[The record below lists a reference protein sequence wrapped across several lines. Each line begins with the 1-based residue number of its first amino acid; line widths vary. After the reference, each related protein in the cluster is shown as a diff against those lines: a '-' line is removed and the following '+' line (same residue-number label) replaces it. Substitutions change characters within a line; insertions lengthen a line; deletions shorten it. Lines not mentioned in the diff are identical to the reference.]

1 MRLSRVLGYLRNLAT
16 AFYRSILKLG
26 INAHQLIAYW
36 RNRINKKQGGVVVVV
51 HHHHHQSST
60 PSSASADVKLVN
72 LHLTESQQQNQL
84 ESIRENTSTS
94 QPFGLSIKTP
104 NSRRSRFHS
113 ILRRLS
119 LRNFMEYCVIALNEA
134 SGSSCSNRFDL
145 STCDR
150 PVWLLGQQY
159 ILPQEAENLVDDV
172 KSRLW
177 ITYRRNF
184 PPIDDNLR
192 YTTDR
197 GFGCMIRCGQMV
209 LANALIYKNLG
220 RNWRWSSNGLEAN
233 PEIYTKILKLFQDKE
248 ECPYSIHNIVRTGQQ
263 EGKVIGEWFG
273 PNTIAQALKRLS
285 SAQAQNETTNSGVLI
300 SIDAALDNVV
310 VMDEIKERFKKKVM
324 RSSNNDNLESKT
336 GSFDKNS
343 TDHEETSDSNK
354 NRSSSM
360 NDEVVGQSNEKTGES
375 SQWVPGILF
384 IQLRLGLTKINP
396 LYFAAL
402 KKTFQLKN
410 SLGIIGGRP
419 NHALYLIGYTDD
431 DMIYLDPHSTQ
442 QYVDFDSASM
452 AAPQSSTISQS
463 QPQQRQQTIVDPQDE
478 RLSSEDVSKSLPLD
492 NSYHCACPEKMSID
506 RLDPSLALCFYF
518 HNESEFDNWCSL
530 SNDLLIKSEQAPMF
544 EITQSR
550 PSVWNVS
557 LTSMAV
563 NSLTKDQFPNS
574 NAPTI
579 KPKSVVITGGD
590 RSNADDSDQK
600 FTVLKDSD
608 HEDSVDAQKDVES
621 GVIDRSASNDE
632 EEFEML
638 G

>member
-1 MRLSRVLGYLRNLAT
+1 MRLSCILEYLRNIAI
-16 AFYRSILKLG
+16 AFHQSILKLS

-36 RNRINKKQGGVVVVV
+36 RSRINKKQGGVVVNR
-51 HHHHHQSST
+51 SST
-60 PSSASADVKLVN
+60 TSSASSDVKLIN
-72 LHLTESQQQNQL
+72 LHLTESQHNQL
-84 ESIRENTSTS
+84 DSIATEYSSTS
-94 QPFGLSIKTP
+94 HSTGLSIKTP
-104 NSRRSRFHS
+104 NPHRSRLHS

-159 ILPQEAENLVDDV
+159 ILPQEADKLVDDI
-172 KSRLW
+172 KSKLW

-209 LANALIYKNLG
+209 LANALLYKNLG
-220 RNWRWSSNGLEAN
+220 RNWRWSSGGLEAN
-233 PEIYTKILKLFQDKE
+233 PEVYTKILKLFQDKE
-248 ECPYSIHNIVRTGQQ
+248 ECPYSIHKIILTGQQ

-285 SAQAQNETTNSGVLI
+285 LAQTLDETTDSEVLI

-310 VMDEIKERFKKKVM
+310 VTDEIKERFRRKKESINSDNLKSGTESSDNTVTDQGDIIDSKKIN
-324 RSSNNDNLESKT
+324 RSSNENEEVDKSSKV
-336 GSFDKNS
+336 D
-343 TDHEETSDSNK
+343 
-354 NRSSSM
+354 
-360 NDEVVGQSNEKTGES
+360 GEN

-419 NHALYLIGYTDD
+419 NHALYLIGFTDD
-431 DMIYLDPHSTQ
+431 EMIYLDPHSTQ
-442 QYVDFDSASM
+442 QYIDFDTT
-452 AAPQSSTISQS
+452 STTAIL
-463 QPQQRQQTIVDPQDE
+463 QQVTVDPVDGG
-478 RLSSEDVSKSLPLD
+478 LAPEDVSKSLPID
-492 NSYHCACPEKMSID
+492 STYHCACPEKMSID

-518 HNESEFDNWCSL
+518 HDESEFDHWCSQ

-544 EITQSR
+544 EITRSR

-557 LTSMAV
+557 LTDFM
-563 NSLTKDQFPNS
+563 F
-574 NAPTI
+574 
-579 KPKSVVITGGD
+579 
-590 RSNADDSDQK
+590 
-600 FTVLKDSD
+600 
-608 HEDSVDAQKDVES
+608 
-621 GVIDRSASNDE
+621 
-632 EEFEML
+632 
-638 G
+638 